1 MTISEILYQKENF
14 TETEKR
20 IADYILAHLN
30 ETSRLSVQELAQKAY
45 ASHSAVIRLTQ
56 KIGYSGFR
64 AFQTS
69 LIEEVSANRYLGQSV
84 DPNFPFNPYDNA
96 EKIAQ
101 KMLDLSVHS
110 LQRSAASL
118 HSDSLEEVAKKMLS
132 AKRIFLFATGDSQI
146 RARSFQN
153 KFNKINRYLIIAD
166 EYGENDWA
174 ALNLTKDDYAIFI
187 SYSGESVNYE
197 KFLRLLVQRNIQH
210 LLLTSRKDSSLAK
223 IAQQM
228 IEVPSGEEKNVKV
241 ATFTSQIAF
250 EYILNTLYSICYA
263 RNYTT
268 HLVDLKD
275 KEETMDSW
283 YN

>member
-1 MTISEILYQKENF
+1 MMISEVLHQKNNF

-20 IADYILAHLN
+20 IADYILAHLS
-30 ETSRLSVQELAQKAY
+30 ETARLSVQELAQKAY

-64 AFQTS
+64 AFQTA

-96 EKIAQ
+96 EMIAQ
-101 KMLDLSVHS
+101 KMMDLSVHS
-110 LQRSAASL
+110 LQRSIASIEPEK
-118 HSDSLEEVAKKMLS
+118 LEEVAKKMLS
-132 AKRIFLFATGDSQI
+132 AQRIFLFATGDSQI

-174 ALNLTKDDYAIFI
+174 ALNLTKADFAIFI
-187 SYSGESVNYE
+187 SYSGESNDYE
-197 KFLRLLVQRNIQH
+197 KFLRLLVQRKVQH
-210 LLLTSRKDSSLAK
+210 VLLTSRKDSSLAK
-223 IAQQM
+223 IAQQI

-268 HLVDLKD
+268 HLVDLKS

-283 YN
+283 FN